1 MADVEAYLK
10 VIMDNVERM
19 SQTMTDVTKVLTFF
33 SKSFPNEI
41 AE

>member
-1 MADVEAYLK
+1 MSDVDFYLK
-10 VIMDNVERM
+10 VVMDNAERM

-33 SKSFPNEI
+33 SKSIPNEI